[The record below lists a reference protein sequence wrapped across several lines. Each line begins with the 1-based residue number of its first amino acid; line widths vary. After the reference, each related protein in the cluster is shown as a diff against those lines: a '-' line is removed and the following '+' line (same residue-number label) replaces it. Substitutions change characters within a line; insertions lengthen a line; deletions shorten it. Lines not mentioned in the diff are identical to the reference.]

1 MKTKFKIFLFTLAT
15 LFVTACNHKEEV
27 EPTSPTSTSSVEER
41 KFAQK
46 AIETPITGTVDGES
60 FRGTLRITEF
70 IERDSVI
77 YAVGSI
83 TKIKGLHPKS
93 DAMALFKS
101 RSFEFPVQFNQTSP
115 APNADGVVQQ
125 ATCDI
130 LNLDLGPL
138 DLNVLGLVV
147 HLDQVILDITGETG
161 GGNLLGNLL
170 CAITG
175 LLDPLGSL
183 LELLDLLNQLIDLIG
198 SF

>member
-1 MKTKFKIFLFTLAT
+1 MKTKFKIFLFGLAT
-15 LFVTACNHKEEV
+15 LFVTACNHNEEV
-27 EPTSPTSTSSVEER
+27 APNSPSPTSSAEAR
-41 KFAQK
+41 KFAEK
-46 AIETPITGTVDGES
+46 AIETPITGRVDGDS
-60 FRGTLRITEF
+60 FHGTLRITEF

-93 DAMALFKS
+93 DAVALLGS
-101 RSFEFPVQFNQTSP
+101 RTFEFPVTFNQASP
-115 APNADGVVQQ
+115 AAADGDVQQ
-125 ATCDI
+125 AACDI

-138 DLNVLGLVV
+138 DLNILGLVV
-147 HLDQVILDITGETG
+147 ELDQVVLDITGQTG
-161 GGNLLGNLL
+161 AGNLLGNLL

-175 LLDPLGSL
+175 LLNPLGNL